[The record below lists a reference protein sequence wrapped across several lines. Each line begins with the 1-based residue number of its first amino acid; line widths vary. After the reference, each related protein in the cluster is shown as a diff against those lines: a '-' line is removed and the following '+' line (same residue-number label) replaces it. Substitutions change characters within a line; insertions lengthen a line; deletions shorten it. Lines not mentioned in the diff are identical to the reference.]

1 MRKKFIFT
9 LAAIAVLQTACRNE
23 KPASPTMEID
33 TKTVD
38 SLETDTTIYG
48 RCGENFGLSTLELI
62 SDDGDTLQYIV
73 EEDSVQTIKGGK
85 HVGDRMA
92 IIASTNEVGE
102 HIVKSGINLTT
113 LLGKWSA
120 LDRSFEIQEG
130 GIVNSQYEEPK
141 PYTEWKVYNGLLI
154 LSKDTF
160 SVYELGAHSLLL
172 ENNKG
177 IYSYKRQ
184 K

>member
-1 MRKKFIFT
+1 MKLSNKKKIT
-9 LAAIAVLQTACRNE
+9 KKDEE
-23 KPASPTMEID
+23 KNYFH
-33 TKTVD
+33 
-38 SLETDTTIYG
+38 IYG
-48 RCGENFGLSTLELI
+48 RCGENFGMSTLELV
-62 SDDGDTLQYIV
+62 SDDGDTLQFVI
-73 EEDSVQTIKGGK
+73 EEDSIQTIKGGK
-85 HVGDRMA
+85 HIGDRMA

-102 HIVKSGINLTT
+102 RIVKSGVNLTT

-130 GIVNSQYEEPK
+130 GIVNSQFEEPK
-141 PYTEWKVYNGLLI
+141 PYTEWKIYNGLLV
-154 LSKDTF
+154 LSTDTF
-160 SVYELGAHSLLL
+160 SVYELGADSLLL